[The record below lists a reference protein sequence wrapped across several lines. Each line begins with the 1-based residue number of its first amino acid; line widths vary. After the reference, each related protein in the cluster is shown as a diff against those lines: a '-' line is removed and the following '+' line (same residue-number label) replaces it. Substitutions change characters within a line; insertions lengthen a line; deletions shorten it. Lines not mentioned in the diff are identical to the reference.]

1 MKNSIYYLAVAIIIS
16 LSSCAGC
23 SSEPQVS
30 SYETR
35 YSPNG
40 DSTVYIHY
48 VDNSGRDQSFF
59 MDYLLFSTL
68 YAHGGYGSC
77 YGYYNNHPGYF
88 HSPRY
93 QSYSSYHSRTVI
105 NNHYGNSSSN
115 NRSRISSPSSP
126 SRSTSSYRSSSS
138 SSPSRSYSSPSR
150 SYSSPSR
157 SYSSPSRS
165 YSSPS
170 RSSFHSSPSRH

>member
-1 MKNSIYYLAVAIIIS
+1 MKNSIYYLAFAIIVS
-16 LSSCAGC
+16 LSSCTGC

-40 DSTVYIHY
+40 DSTVYVHY

-68 YAHGGYGSC
+68 YSHGGYSSC
-77 YGYYNNHPGYF
+77 YGYYNNHPAYF

-93 QSYSSYHSRTVI
+93 QSYSSYHTKTVI
-105 NNHYGNSSSN
+105 NNHYGSNSSN

-126 SRSTSSYRSSSS
+126 SRSTSSYK

>member
-1 MKNSIYYLAVAIIIS
+1 MKNSIYYLALAIIVS
-16 LSSCAGC
+16 LSSCTGC

-40 DSTVYIHY
+40 DSTVYVHY

-93 QSYSSYHSRTVI
+93 QSYSSYHTKTVI
-105 NNHYGNSSSN
+105 NNHYSNSSSN

-126 SRSTSSYRSSSS
+126 NRSTSSYK

-170 RSSFHSSPSRH
+170 RSFGRH